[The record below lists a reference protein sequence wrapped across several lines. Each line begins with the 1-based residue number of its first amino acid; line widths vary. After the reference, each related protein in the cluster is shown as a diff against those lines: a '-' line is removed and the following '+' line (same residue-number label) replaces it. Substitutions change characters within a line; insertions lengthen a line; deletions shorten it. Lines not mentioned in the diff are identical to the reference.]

1 MRRQR
6 VCTMYNN
13 ICCVCVFQHLF
24 STLRYVNSFST
35 VQLLSL
41 SLPFLLTSNNSS
53 FLKGLFVRVTAF
65 LNSSVGLCLSAVL
78 LLLESFISEPQ

>member
-1 MRRQR
+1 MKRQI

-13 ICCVCVFQHLF
+13 ICCVCVCQHLF

-35 VQLLSL
+35 VQLSL
-41 SLPFLLTSNNSS
+41 SLPFVLTSNNSS

-78 LLLESFISEPQ
+78 LLLESFIRDPQ